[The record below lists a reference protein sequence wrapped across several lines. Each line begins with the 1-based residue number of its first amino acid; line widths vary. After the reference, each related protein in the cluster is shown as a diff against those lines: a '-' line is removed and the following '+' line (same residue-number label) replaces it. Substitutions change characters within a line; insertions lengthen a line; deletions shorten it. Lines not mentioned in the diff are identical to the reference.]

1 MTGEQSPK
9 TEIQVAVQLSAGIAD
24 MYQEGSIDSNRPLL
38 IGAALME
45 VPTVVWVSPLVTGAA
60 VGVLAGYISL
70 HRTVPGARI
79 LFAVLLSISLWSLTS
94 GLEYRCLTVD
104 ARVFWWHLEIP
115 GIAAVPVFSFLLTR
129 VYIGCPW
136 RGWRAAVLFVIPL
149 ATVAMHWTND
159 RYHLY
164 WKQVWIDAS
173 GSVPTL
179 GRVYGTGFWVFVG
192 YSYVL
197 IVVTLALL
205 LRFALRHPAQRRQTF
220 VLLGSVVLPWAV
232 NLMYVSEIGPLRYF
246 DLTPHAFFVTGVGIS
261 WALYRY
267 RFQGIVPVA
276 WTSVVRSMADA
287 VIVFD
292 IERRLAD
299 LNPAAEGLLDCRAQE
314 VQGHCSTEVFAGHP
328 DLAALLEREGDVS
341 GDVCVEAGARKRVCA
356 VRVADVNR
364 RTRRVGRMMTLRDV
378 TAEREASREL
388 EQARQAAEAAA
399 VAKSRFLSNMSH
411 EIRTPMNGVLGMT
424 GLLLD
429 SGLNE
434 EQASMA
440 ETVQESAESL
450 LALLNDILDYSRIE
464 AGKLELERVPFP
476 ISRLVDQVVRLLAPA
491 AREKRLDVS
500 VRIAPEVP
508 ETVMGD
514 PARLRQV
521 ILNLVGNAV
530 KFTPSGWIEVA
541 VEQLAADVKQSRLV
555 LTISDS
561 GIGIAPERIGQL
573 FQEFSQAD
581 SSIAR
586 IYGGTGL
593 GLAISQRLVEKMGGT
608 IRVQSALNQG
618 STFTVEVP
626 FDLAGSDIA
635 SRGTVAGKP
644 ALESLPG
651 WRVLL
656 TEDNQVN
663 RRVGQ
668 SVLEKLG
675 CQVDVAV
682 DGRAAVNAAQSTDY
696 DVILMDLQMPKVD
709 GLQATREIR
718 RLGVTT
724 PIVALTASVE
734 ERTRV
739 ACEEAGMNGFVSKP
753 FRPAEVVSALKSVF
767 R

>member
-1 MTGEQSPK
+1 
-9 TEIQVAVQLSAGIAD
+9 
-24 MYQEGSIDSNRPLL
+24 
-38 IGAALME
+38 
-45 VPTVVWVSPLVTGAA
+45 
-60 VGVLAGYISL
+60 
-70 HRTVPGARI
+70 
-79 LFAVLLSISLWSLTS
+79 
-94 GLEYRCLTVD
+94 
-104 ARVFWWHLEIP
+104 
-115 GIAAVPVFSFLLTR
+115 
-129 VYIGCPW
+129 
-136 RGWRAAVLFVIPL
+136 
-149 ATVAMHWTND
+149 
-159 RYHLY
+159 
-164 WKQVWIDAS
+164 
-173 GSVPTL
+173 
-179 GRVYGTGFWVFVG
+179 
-192 YSYVL
+192 
-197 IVVTLALL
+197 
-205 LRFALRHPAQRRQTF
+205 
-220 VLLGSVVLPWAV
+220 
-232 NLMYVSEIGPLRYF
+232 
-246 DLTPHAFFVTGVGIS
+246 
-261 WALYRY
+261 
-267 RFQGIVPVA
+267 
-276 WTSVVRSMADA
+276 
-287 VIVFD
+287 
-292 IERRLAD
+292 
-299 LNPAAEGLLDCRAQE
+299 
-314 VQGHCSTEVFAGHP
+314 
-328 DLAALLEREGDVS
+328 
-341 GDVCVEAGARKRVCA
+341 
-356 VRVADVNR
+356 
-364 RTRRVGRMMTLRDV
+364 
-378 TAEREASREL
+378 
-388 EQARQAAEAAA
+388 
-399 VAKSRFLSNMSH
+399 
-411 EIRTPMNGVLGMT
+411 
-424 GLLLD
+424 
-429 SGLNE
+429 
-434 EQASMA
+434 
-440 ETVQESAESL
+440 
-450 LALLNDILDYSRIE
+450 
-464 AGKLELERVPFP
+464 
-476 ISRLVDQVVRLLAPA
+476 
-491 AREKRLDVS
+491 
-500 VRIAPEVP
+500 
-508 ETVMGD
+508 
-514 PARLRQV
+514 V